1 MPDKPKKQ
9 DTQELIKDGKA
20 HPDKITGMGSGEK
33 RAARLQKLQAA
44 LNPNSPEYDA
54 KVADTFRDIWE
65 VLLEMYR
72 KMSPTWQEFAQLEP
86 FLEQIITA
94 PEFKG
99 LTIEELIAAGEDP
112 DGKPIPGTLWAKAW
126 NDAKVAWITDK
137 VTTQAKR
144 TENLDFPLDKV
155 NSEVWGLLESDTQ
168 GQIGLNMAKKNSDEQ
183 LLTYYSI
190 NFDELASLENVKI
203 TKRLTAFDKMTY
215 IAAAAL
221 FNAGNEWI
229 TATQIY
235 YLMGNDRNKNPSAAQ
250 LDKIL
255 AGVRKMHSAGIYVNN
270 TQEAKKYNY
279 PVFQYE
285 GSLFPLEIVTATVNG
300 KTTGAAIH
308 LLREPPLMTFAKER
322 KQVTKINT
330 RLLTAP
336 ISKTE
341 SHLAIQDYLLER
353 IARAK
358 HDGKKQ
364 ERILFSKIAEKT
376 NNTEAKRSRVQD
388 AVKTYMQHFKAE
400 AWITDFTTDKDGITA
415 ML

>member
-1 MPDKPKKQ
+1 MTDKPKNQ
-9 DTQELIKDGKA
+9 DAQEVIKDGKA
-20 HPDKITGMGSGEK
+20 HPDKITGMGTDEQ
-33 RAARLQKLQAA
+33 RAARLHKLQAA
-44 LNPNSPEYDA
+44 LDPNSPEYDA

-72 KMSPTWQEFAQLEP
+72 KMAPTWQEFAQLEP
-86 FLEQIITA
+86 FLEQVITA

-99 LTIEELIAAGEDP
+99 LTIDELIAAGEDP

-155 NSEVWGLLESDTQ
+155 NSEVWGLLENDTH
-168 GQIGLNMAKKNSDEQ
+168 GQIGFNMAKRDSDEP

-190 NFDELASLENVKI
+190 NFDELANLENIKI
-203 TKRLTAFDKMTY
+203 TKHLTAFDKIIY

-221 FNAGNEWI
+221 YNAGNEWI

-235 YLMGNDRNKNPSAAQ
+235 YLMGNDRSKTPNAAQ

-255 AGVRKMHSAGIYVNN
+255 AGVRKMRNAGIYIDNSE
-270 TQEAKKYNY
+270 EAKKYDY
-279 PVFQYE
+279 PVFRYE
-285 GSLFPLEIVTATVNG
+285 ASLFPLEIVTATING

-308 LLREPPLMTFAKER
+308 LLREPPLMTFARER
-322 KQVTKINT
+322 RQVTTIDT
-330 RLLTAP
+330 RLLAAP

-358 HDGKKQ
+358 RDGKKQ
-364 ERILFSKIAEKT
+364 ERILYAKIAEKT
-376 NNTEAKRSRVQD
+376 NNTGAKRSRVQE
-388 AVKTYMQHFKAE
+388 AVKIYLQHFKAE
-400 AWITDFTTDKDGITA
+400 TWITDFTTDKDGITA